1 MNISISADSIKKFI
15 IRSLHRYHVVLFVI
29 IVLGG
34 LAVMVFFL
42 NLVLIR
48 SSESDGYTSSSNN
61 ASFDQQTIDRINEL
75 KNADDSSSQLNLSGR
90 SNPFIE

>member
-1 MNISISADSIKKFI
+1 MNISISPASIKKFI
-15 IRSLHRYHVVLFVI
+15 VSSLHRYHVVLFVI

-34 LAVMVFFL
+34 LAIMVFFL

-61 ASFDQQTIDRINEL
+61 ASFDQQTIDRIKDL
-75 KNADDSSSQLNLSGR
+75 KKADDSSSQLDLSGR
-90 SNPFIE
+90 SNPFVE